1 MRLSEQHITSPGA
14 AIRRRRM
21 NDLFYP
27 PRMHCDSP
35 KRPVATND
43 VESDTFMRSTAYRH
57 QISDVFCHPEPAHG
71 RPLEEPE
78 MLLRTTQQRMSELFY
93 RPPSS
98 ARGNSQKIQV
108 SRACKPPPDT
118 SKKSQQRMSELFFQ
132 PPTRTRSESKPY
144 RERPPSLTRWISL
157 PLNDS
162 VTRAREPSP
171 YTKPQR
177 RMSDLFYQ
185 PPTRTQSCFEWPP
198 SLTKSASLPLN
209 DSRLAASG
217 TQDARHDGGQSR
229 LYQAEQKD
237 LAERLERLNS
247 LSVVIERKL
256 QEQKDRKMQEQKER
270 KTLRLICLLT
280 SEAMH
285 RDETI

>member
-1 MRLSEQHITSPGA
+1 M
-14 AIRRRRM
+14 RRRRM

-27 PRMHCDSP
+27 PRTHRNSP
-35 KRPVATND
+35 KRPVAM
-43 VESDTFMRSTAYRH
+43 SDDDSETLMRSTVYRH
-57 QISDVFCHPEPAHG
+57 QVCDVFSHPEPAHG

-78 MLLRTTQQRMSELFY
+78 MLLRTTQRRMSELFY

-162 VTRAREPSP
+162 VTRARDPSP

-177 RMSDLFYQ
+177 QMSELFYQ
-185 PPTRTQSCFEWPP
+185 PVTHLQSCFEGLP
-198 SLTKSASLPLN
+198 SMTKSAPLPLN
-209 DSRLAASG
+209 DSGLTTPS
-217 TQDARHDGGQSR
+217 TQDARHDGGQAKMR
-229 LYQAEQKD
+229 QAEQKD
-237 LAERLERLNS
+237 LTERLERLKS
-247 LSVVIERKL
+247 LSAVIERKL
-256 QEQKDRKMQEQKER
+256 QEQKECKLQEQKKR
-270 KTLRLICLLT
+270 KTLRLIHLLA

-285 RDETI
+285 GDKSI